1 MRCSRFFVATL
12 LSLSFA
18 TLEGIELSDALAK
31 SAKVQVKTLQNP
43 ITIVS
48 SEARSEALIKVIV
61 LKDGMTLLDKKA
73 LADSIKDIEVFLN
86 SCSDELLNTAQDPS
100 SIKILLAGNFS
111 MSEIEELVANAFS
124 DVSYVT
130 DQPLHSPVSLLQQGE
145 DSNAYVT
152 IQFIPEETSLETN
165 FDLKQFWITKCIET
179 ILKEKLTSSSQYYTS
194 LSHSFQNRKFDFACS
209 ITATCPQQ
217 YALETVE
224 ELLAQEEELKKPIS
238 ESEFLSSKTKIIA
251 ELERIRKDV
260 ENSDSSTILSLRKDL
275 LQAGSPNLS
284 LRKFLLSSLALLKEI
299 KLDKVNSMASNL
311 LQDNRRGVVVH
322 VPVFSTL
329 AHNNLIAVI
338 ENPGYRVDKSKS
350 NLTKPTL
357 ESIEVI
363 QSDPF
368 LKHLTLT
375 DSDRHT
381 IASIIET
388 VAYTNPLL
396 LLPKQG
402 EMKRKGDKINIV
414 HPLRFLGVVFTDHEL
429 VKALKKIK
437 ENGFKWDGFLTGK
450 LSGRDGIAQ
459 RLDEEYNSNNFMEYV
474 PGFCRHLG
482 LNAEQEEHVRKYCN
496 KKDWG
501 GLILYLMSIK

>member
-1 MRCSRFFVATL
+1 MRCSRFIVATL

-18 TLEGIELSDALAK
+18 SLQGVELSDALIK
-31 SAKVQVKTLQNP
+31 STKVQKRTLQSP
-43 ITIVS
+43 ITIVY
-48 SEARSEALIKVIV
+48 SETNSEALVQVIV
-61 LKDGMTLLDKKA
+61 LKDKIPFISKQA
-73 LADSIKDIEVFLN
+73 PADSIENIDRFLRN
-86 SCSDELLNTAQDPS
+86 CSEELLETAQDPS
-100 SIKILLAGNFS
+100 SIKILLTGNFN
-111 MSEIEELVANAFS
+111 MSEIERLVANAFS
-124 DVSYVT
+124 DVSYAT
-130 DQPLHSPVSLLQQGE
+130 DQPTSSPVSLLQHGE
-145 DSNAYVT
+145 DTNAYVT
-152 IQFIPEETSLETN
+152 IQFVPEETSLETN

-179 ILKEKLTSSSQYYTS
+179 IIKQKFPSSSQYYAS
-194 LSHSFQNRKFDFACS
+194 LSHSFQNKKFDFTCS

-224 ELLAQEEELKKPIS
+224 ELLAQEEDLKKPIL
-238 ESEFLSSKTKIIA
+238 ESEFLSCKTKIIT
-251 ELERIRKDV
+251 ELERIKKDV
-260 ENSDSSTILSLRKDL
+260 ESSNSLTILSLRNDL
-275 LQAGSPNLS
+275 LQAGSPDLS

-299 KLDKVNSMASNL
+299 SLDKVNSMASNL
-311 LQDNRRGVVVH
+311 LQDNRRSVIVH
-322 VPVFSTL
+322 VPIFSTL
-329 AHNNLIAVI
+329 AHDNLIAII

-350 NLTKPTL
+350 NLAKPTF
-357 ESIEVI
+357 ESIEVT

-368 LKHLTLT
+368 VKNLTLK

-402 EMKRKGDKINIV
+402 EMKKKGDKINAV

-429 VKALKKIK
+429 IKALKKIK

-482 LNAEQEEHVRKYCN
+482 LNTEQEDHVKKHCN

-501 GLILYLMSIK
+501 GLILYLMSVK